1 MNNKKSPNE
10 IAKKL
15 SKLYGNTF
23 DEIIYT
29 KGVGISGKIRF
40 AELGIDKDKIL
51 KEVNKTISIKQNT
64 IINDK
69 YPGQFFS
76 GYVWAEDLYRV
87 INEKKYNCF
96 LLGGDLSK
104 SKQLMIS
111 STFFGRAEY
120 KNIILRD
127 HANIND
133 DIWVTGNLGESYA
146 GLKILKKI
154 FLII

>member
-87 INEKKYNCF
+87 INEKKYILYKPKSLLIEKYIKLF
-96 LLGGDLSK
+96 LWKL
-104 SKQLMIS
+104 KQLM
-111 STFFGRAEY
+111 
-120 KNIILRD
+120 NM
-127 HANIND
+127 
-133 DIWVTGNLGESYA
+133 GNR
-146 GLKILKKI
+146 K
-154 FLII
+154 